1 MQALY
6 ARQSASIS
14 ELKKNPTALIEGA
27 LGEPVVILNHNTP
40 SAYLVPSQ
48 TFERM
53 MELLDDLELNQICNE
68 RAKDKKNAVLVSLD
82 ELLSDEV

>member
-1 MQALY
+1 MQPLY

-14 ELKKNPTALIEGA
+14 ELKRNPTALIEQA

-40 SAYLVPSQ
+40 SAYLVPSE

-53 MELLDDLELNQICNE
+53 MELLDDIELIC
-68 RAKDKKNAVLVSLD
+68 
-82 ELLSDEV
+82 

>member
-48 TFERM
+48 TFERI

-68 RAKDKKNAVLVSLD
+68 RAKDKKNAVSVSLD
-82 ELLSDEV
+82 KLLSDEF

>member
-14 ELKKNPTALIEGA
+14 ELKKNPTALIEQS
-27 LGEPVVILNHNTP
+27 LGEPIVILNHNTP

-48 TFERM
+48 TFEIM
-53 MELLDDLELNQICNE
+53 MEMLDDYQLNQICHE
-68 RAKDKKNAVLVSLD
+68 RAKDKHNAISVTLD
-82 ELLSDEV
+82 ER

>member
-27 LGEPVVILNHNTP
+27 LGEPVVILNYNTP

-48 TFERM
+48 TFERI

-68 RAKDKKNAVLVSLD
+68 RAKDKKNAISVSLD
-82 ELLSDEV
+82 KLLSDEF